1 MKDQTRRDIL
11 KQLALGSLAIGGVT
25 ANSAHADASPLQG
38 RVKHTVARWT
48 YDELSLDQLCLL
60 AKRIGFSAIDL
71 TGPKEWDTLKKHG
84 MYSSMCNGA
93 EINLVDGWNHPKN
106 HATLIHNYHE
116 HIELVAKAGYKNL
129 ICFTGN
135 RRGMDDETGL
145 RNCVAGLKQILAKAE
160 KLGVDIQLEVFNS
173 KVDHKDY
180 MADNS
185 RFAIE
190 LCKRLDSPNFKILFD
205 IYHMQIS
212 EGDIIHTITD
222 NHQYFGHYHIAG
234 VPHRNE
240 PMDAQELNFPAIIR
254 AILATGYQGYIGQ
267 EFNPTGKTD
276 EERAIALEQAIRR
289 CDV

>member
-1 MKDQTRRDIL
+1 MKNQTRRNIL
-11 KQLALGSLAIGGVT
+11 KQFALGSLAIGGAST
-25 ANSAHADASPLQG
+25 SAAQADSSPLKG

-48 YDELSLDQLCLL
+48 YDKLSLEQLCLL
-60 AKRIGFSAIDL
+60 VKRIGFNAIDL

-84 MYSSMCNGA
+84 IDSSMCNGA
-93 EINLVDGWNHPKN
+93 EINLVNGWNNPQF
-106 HATLIHNYHE
+106 HATLIHKYEE

-145 RNCVAGLKQILAKAE
+145 QNCVTGLKKILAKAE
-160 KLGVDIQLEVFNS
+160 KLGVDIHLEVFNS

-190 LCKRLDSPNFKILFD
+190 LCKRLGSPNFKILFD

-212 EGDIIHTITD
+212 EGDIIHSIND
-222 NHQYFGHYHIAG
+222 HHQYFGHYHVAG
-234 VPHRNE
+234 VPHRHE
-240 PMDAQELNFPAIIR
+240 PGDLQELNFPAIIK
-254 AILATGYQGYIGQ
+254 AILATGYTGYIGQ
-267 EFNPTGKTD
+267 EFNPTGTSD
-276 EERAIALEQAIRR
+276 EARAIALEQAIRR